1 MNVHL
6 GRNKLKKRTNGRF
19 VISLL
24 IVNFLFCI
32 SPAYSAS
39 TLGTFVNQVLD
50 NNPAIQAAKSN
61 VLAAKARENASSQ
74 PLYNPELSVQKQN
87 AIENTELVQIDQTFD
102 WANKREARRN
112 VGTANAWVAQ
122 AELDNLRQQLATS
135 ILIALAKYQAEQK
148 AVKLAKERSSLF
160 QQFVSISTK
169 RHANGD
175 IARVDLD
182 LAQLALSEAL
192 AQQADAEINMSQA
205 LQSLRAITGF
215 AQMNWP
221 SLSDSLPI
229 LSSNSINTD
238 KFITQ
243 LPAFLVLSRK
253 YQSALARIKVAE
265 RDRYPDPT
273 IGVQGGRQTDGDQK
287 RGLVGV
293 TIGIP
298 LFIRNPYRAEVD
310 AANYDAMEAEGKRA
324 DLIRQVRAEIKSSAE
339 RYQTLYQAVHQW
351 QQISGKPLSDG
362 IVLTERLWQAGEI
375 TTTDYVVQ
383 VKQRIDSQIAGVDL
397 KGRTW
402 QAWAEWLRSSGQ
414 IDRWLELHS
423 TPTQEEEWK

>member
-1 MNVHL
+1 M
-6 GRNKLKKRTNGRF
+6 
-19 VISLL
+19 ILL
-24 IVNFLFCI
+24 IVVNLLFFI

-39 TLGTFVNQVLD
+39 TLETFVNQVLD

-122 AELDNLRQQLATS
+122 AEFDNLRQQLATS
-135 ILIALAKYQAEQK
+135 ILTALAKYQAEQR
-148 AVKLAKERSSLF
+148 AVLLAKERSSLF

-192 AQQADAEINMSQA
+192 AQQADAEVNMNQA

-215 AQMNWP
+215 NQMNWP
-221 SLSDSLPI
+221 NLSSSLPV
-229 LSSNSINTD
+229 LSTNSIDTD
-238 KFITQ
+238 RFITQ
-243 LPAFLVLSRK
+243 LPAFLVLNRK

-273 IGVQGGRQTDGDQK
+273 IGVQGGRQIEGDEK

-298 LFIRNPYRAEVD
+298 LFVRNPYRAEVD
-310 AANYDAMEAEGKRA
+310 AANYDAMEADGKRA

-339 RYQTLYQAVHQW
+339 RYQTLYRAVHQW

-362 IVLTERLWQAGEI
+362 MVLTERLWQAGEI

-383 VKQRIDSQIAGVDL
+383 VKQRIDSQIAGVEL
-397 KGRTW
+397 QGRTW
-402 QAWAEWLRSSGQ
+402 QAWAEWLRASGQ
-414 IDRWLELHS
+414 VDEWLQLHS
-423 TPTQEEEWK
+423 SSIGEEQ